1 MHKKFTLSDMPSTQ
15 HMLINAV
22 LFQLCWFSAVLM
34 ASYWALL
41 PLGLMFLHYLQ
52 VRGTTGL
59 LIVILLGVLGIL
71 FDSLYLYLGIY
82 HLDAQTAVL
91 PLLNLPVWLACL
103 WLGFC
108 LSLPLSLAWLVKK
121 PAYFIVGCMILGPVS
136 YMAGRRLQAIDFS
149 DINIGFLVLEWAV
162 FAFLICLALGPKLTA
177 AAELSIVSRK
187 PSSC

>member
-1 MHKKFTLSDMPSTQ
+1 MHKKLTLSDQPSMQ
-15 HMLINAV
+15 HILINAF

-34 ASYWALL
+34 GSYWALL

-59 LIVILLGVLGIL
+59 LVVLLLGVLGIM

-82 HLDAQTAVL
+82 HLDVQTAAL
-91 PLLNLPVWLACL
+91 PLLNLPVWLVCL

-121 PAYFIVGCMILGPVS
+121 PVYFIVGCMLLGPVS
-136 YMAGRRLQAIDFS
+136 YLAGRRLQAIDFA

-162 FAFLICLALGPKLTA
+162 FAFLVCLVLWPKLTA
-177 AAELSIVSRK
+177 GTQLPIVSRK
-187 PSSC
+187 PGSC